1 MKWIKGVACAELL
14 FAEVPTTASAH
25 RAMRWDLGAAT
36 DSLIAIYRVRLDL
49 MEEKIPEY
57 RRVQA
62 EIEEQCQSR
71 MRQHRPGR

>member
-1 MKWIKGVACAELL
+1 
-14 FAEVPTTASAH
+14 
-25 RAMRWDLGAAT
+25 MRWDLGAAT

-57 RRVQA
+57 RKVQA